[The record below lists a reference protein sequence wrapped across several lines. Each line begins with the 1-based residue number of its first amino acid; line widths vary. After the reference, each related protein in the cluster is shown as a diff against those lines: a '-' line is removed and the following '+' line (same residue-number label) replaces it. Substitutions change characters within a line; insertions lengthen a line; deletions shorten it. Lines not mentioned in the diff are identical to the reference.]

1 MYKSS
6 LLKVTML
13 CLMAGQMSDYAR
25 AESGFWP
32 PAQPLLSRH
41 QFSHALRAIDD
52 LKGLSLDLYLDDAE
66 YVVARRPEEVYGQ
79 HCLVTDAK
87 TVARLAAIVSNLRMA
102 KIESGLSNYR
112 LRIRFSRSGEAVF
125 DAVFTY
131 PGEHDSA
138 VAGVVNGRGADFTA
152 EPVQQ
157 LIKFTEQALVAPKE
171 ATPCSKISG

>member
-1 MYKSS
+1 
-6 LLKVTML
+6 ML

-131 PGEHDSA
+131 PGEHNPQWRASSTD
-138 VAGVVNGRGADFTA
+138 VAQTLRRSRFNSSLSSRNK
-152 EPVQQ
+152 
-157 LIKFTEQALVAPKE
+157 LWWLLKKLRHVAKSPGE
-171 ATPCSKISG
+171 VLCQR